1 MAKKR
6 TSHSTNTST
15 GVKELSKAKIEE
27 PLQFQVIFFNDDF
40 TTTDFVVSVLMVVF
54 NKSQAEA
61 TALMLKVHHEGSAVV
76 GIYSFDMAMSK
87 ANRAT
92 SIARHEGF
100 PLKIIVEEA

>member
-6 TSHSTNTST
+6 TSSSTSTGT
-15 GVKELSKAKIEE
+15 GVKELSKNKLEE

-40 TTTDFVVSVLMVVF
+40 TTTNFVVSVLMVVF

-76 GIYSFDMAMSK
+76 ATYSFDMAMSK
-87 ANRAT
+87 ANRAIA
-92 SIARHEGF
+92 IARHEGF
-100 PLKIIVEEA
+100 PLKITVEEA

>member
-6 TSHSTNTST
+6 TSNSTST
-15 GVKELSKAKIEE
+15 GAGVKELSKAKIDE
-27 PLQFQVIFFNDDF
+27 PLQFHVIFFNDDF

-54 NKSQAEA
+54 NKPQAEA

-76 GIYSFDMAMSK
+76 GSYSFDMAMSK

-92 SIARHEGF
+92 AIARHEGF
-100 PLKIIVEEA
+100 PLKITVEEA

>member
-6 TSHSTNTST
+6 TSSSTSTST
-15 GVKELSKAKIEE
+15 GVKELSKTKIEE

-76 GIYSFDMAMSK
+76 ATYSFDMAMSK
-87 ANRAT
+87 ANRAMA
-92 SIARHEGF
+92 IARHEGF
-100 PLKIIVEEA
+100 PIKITVEEA